1 MREISLHILDI
12 VQNSISAGASLIG
25 VSILESS
32 DEDLFTVK
40 ISDNGKG
47 MSEEL
52 VKKVTDP
59 FTTSRTTR
67 KVGLGIPLF
76 KAAAE
81 LTGGSF
87 EINSELGRG
96 TVVTAVFVRSS
107 IDRQPLGDIAGT
119 MLGLFTSYESI
130 DFVYMHELDGK
141 FFKADTRDI
150 KKILGGVSFSQ
161 PEVYLWLADY
171 LKEGEGDIINPNI

>member
-12 VQNSISAGASLIG
+12 VQNSIVAGASLIG
-25 VSILESS
+25 VSVLEDSEKDVFS
-32 DEDLFTVK
+32 VT
-40 ISDNGKG
+40 ITDNGKG

-52 VKKVTDP
+52 VKSVIDP

-76 KAAAE
+76 KTAAE

-87 EINSELGRG
+87 KIDSVLGEG

-107 IDRQPLGDIAGT
+107 IDRQPLGDIQGT

-130 DFVYMHELDGK
+130 DFVYTHELDGK
-141 FFKADTRDI
+141 VFKTDTREL
-150 KKILGGVSFSQ
+150 KEILGGVSLSE
-161 PEVYLWLADY
+161 PEVYLWLTDY
-171 LKEGEGDIINPNI
+171 LSEGERELLNENI

>member
-12 VQNSISAGASLIG
+12 VQNSIVAGASLIG
-25 VSILESS
+25 VSILENSEK
-32 DEDLFTVK
+32 DIFTVTIK
-40 ISDNGKG
+40 DNGKG

-52 VKKVTDP
+52 VKSVIDP

-76 KAAAE
+76 KTAAE

-87 EINSELGRG
+87 KIDSVLGEG
-96 TVVTAVFVRSS
+96 TTVTAAFVRSS
-107 IDRQPLGDIAGT
+107 IDRQPLGDIQGT

-130 DFVYMHELDGK
+130 DFVYTHELDG
-141 FFKADTRDI
+141 I
-150 KKILGGVSFSQ
+150 KEILGGVSLSE
-161 PEVYLWLADY
+161 PEVYLWLTDY
-171 LKEGEGDIINPNI
+171 LSEGERELLNENI

>member
-1 MREISLHILDI
+1 MKEISLHILDI
-12 VQNSISAGASLIG
+12 VQNSIAAGASLIG
-25 VSILESS
+25 VEILESTKK
-32 DEDLFTVK
+32 DEFTVK
-40 ISDNGKG
+40 ITDNGKG
-47 MSEEL
+47 MSKEL
-52 VKKVTDP
+52 VKKVIDP

-87 EINSELGRG
+87 EISSEVGKG
-96 TVVTAVFVRSS
+96 TIVTAVFVRSS

-130 DFVYMHELDGK
+130 DFLYKHSIDQKVFET
-141 FFKADTRDI
+141 DTREL
-150 KKILGGVSFSQ
+150 KKILGGVSLLE
-161 PEVYLWLADY
+161 PEVYLWLSDY
-171 LKEGEGDIINPNI
+171 LKEGEKELN